1 MENNET
7 NSFIDDRTGVPDM
20 AVLDPDGRWRPDPVR
35 GLNRVYA
42 RDRAR
47 AISRRRRW
55 TWTLTTASAACIVL
69 LAVSAPQACAWGAC
83 LKPAAL
89 TGANPTVANN
99 AAPENF
105 AFKTSGSASAPI
117 TLEIYSDYQC
127 PYCAR
132 FYDET
137 VPLILTQYVATG
149 KVKLIHHDLPLPQHA
164 WAKLAARY
172 ANAAGELGQYDLA
185 VSRIFQ
191 TQGAWRDNG
200 NIDAQLAQVLPSG
213 LMQKVR
219 ERVMN
224 DATLDHSILDRT
236 IAVDLEMAGKDHINQ
251 TPSLVVEAKGKR
263 ENLSPPPAFGVLKNY
278 LDQLL
283 RQ

>member
-7 NSFIDDRTGVPDM
+7 DSFTDDRMGVLDTG
-20 AVLDPDGRWRPDPVR
+20 VLDPAGAWRPDPVC
-35 GLNRVYA
+35 GLERLYA

-47 AISRRRRW
+47 GSSRRRRW
-55 TWTLTTASAACIVL
+55 TWALTTASAACIVL

-89 TGANPTVANN
+89 TAANPIVPGKIAS
-99 AAPENF
+99 ENF

-117 TLEIYSDYQC
+117 TLEIYSDYEC

-137 VPLILTQYVATG
+137 IPLILAQYVATG
-149 KVKLIHHDLPLPQHA
+149 KARLIHHDLPLPQHP
-164 WAKLAARY
+164 WAHLAARY

-185 VSRIFQ
+185 VNRIFQ
-191 TQGAWRDNG
+191 TQAAWRDNG
-200 NIDAQLAQVLPSG
+200 NIDAQLAQVLAPG

-224 DATLDHSILDRT
+224 DSTLDHT
-236 IAVDLEMAGKDHINQ
+236 IASDLVMAGKDHINQ
-251 TPSLVVEAKGKR
+251 TPSLVVESKGRR
-263 ENLSPPPAFGVLKNY
+263 ENLAPPPAFGVLKNY

>member
-7 NSFIDDRTGVPDM
+7 DSFIDERMG
-20 AVLDPDGRWRPDPVR
+20 VLDMDGAWRPDPVR
-35 GLNRVYA
+35 GLDRMYA
-42 RDRAR
+42 RDRVR
-47 AISRRRRW
+47 VSSRRRW
-55 TWTLTTASAACIVL
+55 TWMLTTASAACIVL

-83 LKPAAL
+83 LKPASMTNASS
-89 TGANPTVANN
+89 VASNKV
-99 AAPENF
+99 APEDF
-105 AFKTSGSASAPI
+105 SFKTSGSASAPI
-117 TLEIYSDYQC
+117 TLEIYSDYEC
-127 PYCAR
+127 PWCAR

-137 VPLILTQYVATG
+137 VPLILAQYVATG
-149 KVKLIHHDLPLPQHA
+149 KARLIHRDLPLPQHA

-185 VSRIFQ
+185 VNRIFQ

-200 NIDAQLAQVLPSG
+200 NIDAQLAQVLPPG

-219 ERVMN
+219 ARVMN

-236 IAVDLEMAGKDHINQ
+236 IAADLEMASRDHINQ
-251 TPSLVVEAKGKR
+251 TPSLVVESKGKR

>member
-7 NSFIDDRTGVPDM
+7 DSFIDDRMT
-20 AVLDPDGRWRPDPVR
+20 VLDPDGAWRPDPAR
-35 GLNRVYA
+35 GLDRLYA

-47 AISRRRRW
+47 VSSRRRRW
-55 TWTLTTASAACIVL
+55 TWALTTASVACIVL
-69 LAVSAPQACAWGAC
+69 LAVSVPQACAWGAC

-89 TGANPTVANN
+89 TGANPVASDK

-117 TLEIYSDYQC
+117 TLEIYSDYEC

-137 VPLILTQYVATG
+137 VPLILAQYVATG
-149 KVKLIHHDLPLPQHA
+149 KAKLVHHDLPLPQHA

-185 VSRIFQ
+185 VNRIFQ

-200 NIDAQLAQVLPSG
+200 NIDAQLAQVLSAG

-224 DATLDHSILDRT
+224 DSTLDHT

-251 TPSLVVEAKGKR
+251 TPSLVVESKGKR

>member
-7 NSFIDDRTGVPDM
+7 DSFIDSRMG
-20 AVLDPDGRWRPDPVR
+20 VLDPDGAWRPDPVR
-35 GLNRVYA
+35 GLERVYA

-83 LKPAAL
+83 LKPAAM
-89 TGANPTVANN
+89 TGANPVVAGK

-117 TLEIYSDYQC
+117 TLEIYSDYEC

-132 FYDET
+132 FLHET

-149 KVKLIHHDLPLPQHA
+149 KARLIHRDLPLPQHR
-164 WAKLAARY
+164 WAHLAARY

-185 VSRIFQ
+185 VNRIFQ
-191 TQGAWRDNG
+191 TQDAWRDNG
-200 NIDAQLAQVLPSG
+200 NIDAQLAQVLLPG
-213 LMQKVR
+213 VMQKVR
-219 ERVMN
+219 EKVMN
-224 DATLDHSILDRT
+224 DSTLDRT
-236 IAVDLEMAGKDHINQ
+236 VAADLQMVSKDHINQ
-251 TPSLVVEAKGKR
+251 TPSLVIESKGKR
-263 ENLSPPPAFGVLKNY
+263 ENISPPPAFGVLKNY

>member
-7 NSFIDDRTGVPDM
+7 DSFIDDRM
-20 AVLDPDGRWRPDPVR
+20 AVLDPAGTWRPDPVH
-35 GLNRVYA
+35 GLERVYA
-42 RDRAR
+42 RNRVGA
-47 AISRRRRW
+47 SKGRRRW
-55 TWTLTTASAACIVL
+55 TWVLTTASAACIML

-83 LKPAAL
+83 LKPLAL
-89 TGANPTVANN
+89 TAANPI
-99 AAPENF
+99 AAGKAASENF

-117 TLEIYSDYQC
+117 TLEIYSDYEC

-137 VPLILTQYVATG
+137 VPLILAQYVATG
-149 KVKLIHHDLPLPQHA
+149 KVRLIHRDLPLPQHR
-164 WAKLAARY
+164 WAHIAARY
-172 ANAAGELGQYDLA
+172 ANAAGELGEYDLA
-185 VSRIFQ
+185 VNRIFQ
-191 TQGAWRDNG
+191 TQDAWRDNG
-200 NIDAQLAQVLPSG
+200 NIDAQLAQVLPPG

-224 DATLDHSILDRT
+224 DSTLDRSI
-236 IAVDLEMAGKDHINQ
+236 AADLEMVSKDHVNQ
-251 TPSLVVEAKGKR
+251 TPSLVIESKGKR
-263 ENLSPPPAFGVLKNY
+263 ENIGPPPSFGVLKNY

>member
-7 NSFIDDRTGVPDM
+7 DSFIDDRM
-20 AVLDPDGRWRPDPVR
+20 AVLDPDSAWRPDPVR
-35 GLNRVYA
+35 GLDRVYA

-47 AISRRRRW
+47 VSSRRRRW
-55 TWTLTTASAACIVL
+55 TWSLTTASAACIVL

-83 LKPAAL
+83 LKPAAM
-89 TGANPTVANN
+89 TNANPAASGK

-117 TLEIYSDYQC
+117 TLEIYSDYEC
-127 PYCAR
+127 PWCAR
-132 FYDET
+132 FNDET
-137 VPLILTQYVATG
+137 VPLILAQYVATG
-149 KVKLIHHDLPLPQHA
+149 KAKLVHHDLPLPQHP

-191 TQGAWRDNG
+191 TQDAWRENG
-200 NIDAQLAQVLPSG
+200 NIDAQLMHVLTPG

-224 DATLDHSILDRT
+224 DSTLDRT
-236 IAVDLEMAGKDHINQ
+236 IAADLEMAGKDHINQ
-251 TPSLVVEAKGKR
+251 TPSLVIESKGKR
-263 ENLSPPPAFGVLKNY
+263 ENLSPPPSFGVLKNY

>member
-7 NSFIDDRTGVPDM
+7 DSVIDDRM
-20 AVLDPDGRWRPDPVR
+20 AALDPDGAWRPDPVR
-35 GLNRVYA
+35 GLDRVYA

-47 AISRRRRW
+47 VSSRRRRW

-89 TGANPTVANN
+89 TSASPAAAGKI
-99 AAPENF
+99 APETF

-117 TLEIYSDYQC
+117 TLEIYSDYEC
-127 PYCAR
+127 PWCAR
-132 FYDET
+132 FNEET
-137 VPLILTQYVATG
+137 VPLILAQYVATG
-149 KVKLIHHDLPLPQHA
+149 KAKLIHHDLPLPQHA
-164 WAKLAARY
+164 WARLAARY

-185 VSRIFQ
+185 VNRIFQ
-191 TQGAWRDNG
+191 TQGTWRDNG
-200 NIDAQLAQVLPSG
+200 NIDAQLAQVLPPG

-224 DATLDHSILDRT
+224 DATPDHSILDRT
-236 IAVDLEMAGKDHINQ
+236 VAADLEMAAKDHINQ

-263 ENLSPPPAFGVLKNY
+263 ENLSPPPAFSVLKNY

>member
-7 NSFIDDRTGVPDM
+7 DSFIDDRM
-20 AVLDPDGRWRPDPVR
+20 AVLDPDGAWRPDPVR
-35 GLNRVYA
+35 GLDRVYA
-42 RDRAR
+42 RDRAHVGT
-47 AISRRRRW
+47 RRRRW
-55 TWTLTTASAACIVL
+55 TWALTTASAACIVL

-83 LKPAAL
+83 LKPAAMTSATPSL
-89 TGANPTVANN
+89 RRKQRRRS
-99 AAPENF
+99 F
-105 AFKTSGSASAPI
+105 AFKTSGSTSAPI
-117 TLEIYSDYQC
+117 TLEIYSDYEC

-132 FYDET
+132 FYEET
-137 VPLILTQYVATG
+137 VPLILTHYVATG
-149 KVKLIHHDLPLPQHA
+149 KARLIHHDLPLPQHA

-185 VSRIFQ
+185 VKQIFQ

-200 NIDAQLAQVLPSG
+200 NIDAQLAQVLAPG

-224 DATLDHSILDRT
+224 DSTLDHT
-236 IAVDLEMAGKDHINQ
+236 IAADLEMAGKDHINQ
-251 TPSLVVEAKGKR
+251 TPSLVVESKGKR
-263 ENLSPPPAFGVLKNY
+263 ENLSPPPSFGVLKNY